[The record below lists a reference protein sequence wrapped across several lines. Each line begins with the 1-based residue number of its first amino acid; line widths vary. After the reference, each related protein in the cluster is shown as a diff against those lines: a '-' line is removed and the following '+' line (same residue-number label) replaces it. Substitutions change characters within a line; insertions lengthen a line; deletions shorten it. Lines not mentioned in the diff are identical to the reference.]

1 MANAVTS
8 LSMVREE
15 LFTIVAEIE
24 QSLGQYLE
32 SREDRQALQ
41 LAKDRLQQ
49 LSGTLSL
56 LELGGA
62 ELLIGEVL
70 LLVEQ
75 INDQPVTELSE
86 HFYAIKRGL
95 YVTERYLE
103 CVEQDEHKAPEV
115 LLPEIN
121 ELRKQLKRHPLA
133 EGDFYYGSA
142 QGVRSTLAKPLTP
155 KDPELMARRLRQMY
169 QIGLLGYLRDTPDAN
184 LTLMRKALT
193 RLDRLYV
200 GQDAH
205 NLFWIAA
212 AALEACE
219 QGQLSPSYE
228 RKYLLARLDRQIKHS
243 SADINAKV
251 ENGLLKDLLYVVALA
266 QSQGPL
272 AQAVREAYEVLA
284 LPYTEAD
291 LLAMREALKGPG
303 LRVYSSLAGVL
314 HEELAS
320 AKDELDLIER
330 GTAAASTP
338 EQLLTRLHSLEKTF
352 DTVGLP
358 VAAEQMQQASS
369 KVQEWMQMPDNRLLL
384 DSIAKL
390 FLVVEGAVTALQK
403 GNSEVQEVE
412 QDVFYVQQLAEAKIV
427 VTDEA
432 RIALSMAQR
441 AVTGYLESN
450 GDKMY
455 LAAVPVALHG
465 ASGGLRF
472 LEQTELA
479 EFIQVAAEFIAAKML
494 EADLMPDTQALQ
506 ALANALTGVEYMLER
521 GVSALSQDG
530 SSVFALTQA
539 SIDQLQAELA

>member
-121 ELRKQLKRHPLA
+121 ELRKQLKRHPLS
-133 EGDFYYGSA
+133 EGDFYYGST
-142 QGVRSTLAKPLTP
+142 QGVRASLAKPLTP

-169 QIGLLGYLRDTPDAN
+169 QIGLLGYLRDTSDAN
-184 LTLMRKALT
+184 LTLMHKALA
-193 RLDRLYV
+193 RLDRLYI
-200 GQDAH
+200 GQDTY
-205 NLFWIAA
+205 NFFWIAA

-219 QGQLSPSYE
+219 QGRLSSSYE

-243 SADINAKV
+243 TADISAKV
-251 ENGLLKDLLYVVALA
+251 EPGLLKDLLYVVALA

-272 AQAVREAYEVLA
+272 ATAVREAYEVVA

-338 EQLLTRLHSLEKTF
+338 DQLLARLYSLEKTF
-352 DTVGLP
+352 NTVGLP
-358 VAAEQMQQASS
+358 VAAEQMQQAST
-369 KVQEWMQMPDNRLLL
+369 KVQEWMQNTSNTLLL
-384 DSIAKL
+384 DSLAKL
-390 FLVVEGAVTALQK
+390 FLDVEGAVTALQK

-450 GDKMY
+450 GDKLY

-465 ASGGLRF
+465 ASGGLSF
-472 LEQTELA
+472 LEQPELAGFIRVCA
-479 EFIQVAAEFIAAKML
+479 EFITIKML
-494 EADLMPDTQALQ
+494 EAEQMPDTQALQ
-506 ALANALTGVEYMLER
+506 TLANALTGVEYMLER
-521 GVSALSQDG
+521 GVRALSQDG
-530 SSVFALTQA
+530 SSVFSLTQA
-539 SIDQLQAELA
+539 SVKQLQAELV